1 MSKFDT
7 RYSEI
12 LNEAE
17 GFMAGLGK
25 AASYVN
31 NAASA
36 VGSGIKAANDPFG
49 ATKNIIQGLAGY
61 KKQSEESQQ
70 QPISDKNKVKRNTP
84 VWCNTTVYTYDSTK
98 PTALEKWVAQEEQVE
113 GIAQT
118 DSDAFGNFK
127 VKLLN
132 PKYIFFNYTY
142 NERGATRSIKEIGII
157 GTGIEKTPGA
167 AVESAVGLKVNGID
181 QGLRSWYIKANK

>member
-12 LNEAE
+12 LNEAG
-17 GFMAGLGK
+17 GFLTGLGK
-25 AASYVN
+25 AASVVN
-31 NAASA
+31 KI
-36 VGSGIKAANDPFG
+36 GSGIGSGINAAQHPFD
-49 ATKNIIQGLAGY
+49 ATKRIIQGLAGY

-70 QPISDKNKVKRNTP
+70 QPISYKNKVKRNTR
-84 VWCNTTVYTYDSTK
+84 VWCNTTVYTYDPSK

-113 GIAQT
+113 GEAVT
-118 DSDAFGNFK
+118 ESDSFGNFK

-132 PKYIFFNYTY
+132 SNYVFFNYTY
-142 NERGATRSIKEIGII
+142 NERGAIRSIKEIGIT
-157 GTGIEKTPGA
+157 GTGIEKIPGA

-181 QGLRSWYIKANK
+181 QGLKSWYIKTNK

>member
-12 LNEAE
+12 LNEAG
-17 GFMAGLGK
+17 GFLRGLGK
-25 AASYVN
+25 AASGVN
-31 NAASA
+31 KVASGI
-36 VGSGIKAANDPFG
+36 GSGIKAAQDPFG
-49 ATKNIIQGLAGY
+49 ATKGIIKDLAGY
-61 KKQSEESQQ
+61 KKESEESQQ
-70 QPISDKNKVKRNTP
+70 QPISDKNKVKRNTR
-84 VWCNTTVYTYDSTK
+84 VWCNTTVYTYDPSK

-113 GIAQT
+113 GEAVT
-118 DSDAFGNFK
+118 ESDAFGNFK

-132 PKYIFFNYTY
+132 SNYVFFNYTY

-181 QGLRSWYIKANK
+181 QGLKSWYIKANK